1 MTKLTKKK
9 AAPAKSV
16 RLMSGNEAV
25 VEGALLAGCDFFAG
39 YPITPST
46 EVLEQLSYKLPA
58 RGGRYI
64 QMEDEIAAMAAV
76 IGASLAGA
84 KALTATSGP
93 GFSLKQENIGF
104 AVMAEVPVVI
114 ANVMRGGP
122 STGLPTHSAQ
132 GDVMQARWGT
142 HGDHAI
148 IALAPST
155 AEETIELTIEAFNLA
170 ERYRTPV
177 ILLLD
182 EVLGHGSERVVVP
195 EIPPE
200 RLLRRKRPTV
210 GPEDYLPYENTPDGV
225 PPMADFG
232 TGYRWHVTGLSH
244 DETGFPT
251 NKPEVTELLHR
262 RLLWKIE
269 DAKDQLPAPEV
280 SGDDD
285 AEIAV
290 VAYGSTA
297 RSARRAATILRGEGV
312 KVRLIR
318 PRALW
323 PFQDTAI
330 VDAITGAERVVV
342 VEMNAGQV
350 FLEVQRAV
358 AGRVP
363 VTHLG
368 RLNGELLS
376 PKEIADAIRAAREP
390 QSSSSSVE
398 KEGVRDV

>member
-1 MTKLTKKK
+1 MSDETNGKTSKN
-9 AAPAKSV
+9 V

-46 EVLEQLSYKLPA
+46 EVLEELSYKLPA

-104 AVMAEVPVVI
+104 AVMAESPVVI
-114 ANVMRGGP
+114 CNVMRGGP
-122 STGLPTHSAQ
+122 STGLPTDSGQ

-155 AEETIELTIEAFNLA
+155 AEETIDLTIEAFNLA

-182 EVLGHGSERVVVP
+182 EVLGHGSERVVIPEVP
-195 EIPPE
+195 AE
-200 RLLRRKRPTV
+200 RIERRKRPT
-210 GPEDYLPYENTPDGV
+210 GKPEDFRPYENTEDGV
-225 PPMADFG
+225 PPMADYG
-232 TGYRWHVTGLSH
+232 SGYRFHVTGLSH
-244 DETGFPT
+244 DETGFPS
-251 NKPEVTELLHR
+251 NKPEVTERLHR
-262 RLLWKIE
+262 RLISKIDDVRE
-269 DAKDQLPAPEV
+269 QLLPPEIT
-280 SGDDD
+280 GDDNP
-285 AEIAV
+285 EIV
-290 VAYGSTA
+290 MISYGSTA
-297 RSARRAATILRGEGV
+297 RSARRAMSLLAAKGSPTEGT
-312 KVRLIR
+312 KVRLVR
-318 PRALW
+318 PRVLW
-323 PFQDTAI
+323 PFQEKAI
-330 VDAITGAERVVV
+330 LAAVEGAKHVVV

-350 FLEVQRAV
+350 SLEVERVV
-358 AGRVP
+358 AGRMP
-363 VTHLG
+363 VSQLG
-368 RLNGELLS
+368 KLNGDLLS
-376 PKEIADAIRAAREP
+376 PREIAAAIEEI
-390 QSSSSSVE
+390 VH
-398 KEGVRDV
+398 DV